1 MKVNYTYDGDY
12 VQCLTDHLSSFT
24 MVVLSDE
31 GEEEEAMVN
40 ILTIEDFHQDCFV
53 LIDNTAIPP

>member
-1 MKVNYTYDGDY
+1 MKVNYTYDGEY
-12 VQCLTDHLSSFT
+12 VQCLTDHLSCFT

-40 ILTIEDFHQDCFV
+40 MLTMEDFQDCFV
-53 LIDNTAIPP
+53 LIDNIAIPP